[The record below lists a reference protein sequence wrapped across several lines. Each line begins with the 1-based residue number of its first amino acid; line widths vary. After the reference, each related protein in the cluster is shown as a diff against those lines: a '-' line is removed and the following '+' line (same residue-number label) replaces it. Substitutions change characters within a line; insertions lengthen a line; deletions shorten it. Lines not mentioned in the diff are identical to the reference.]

1 MATNRPRLC
10 PSIRALRH
18 QTPYQN
24 YSPSRITVSDAH
36 PEPESG
42 SYERQPNW
50 SGPRGY
56 GCRHRLDD
64 APFSLW
70 DEALHDFR
78 HPSDWETDWIRTR
91 YNPTKIGIQWPTRV
105 VETETL
111 PIELP
116 LTLACVAVKFVPPPL
131 EEVIGI
137 TGRILPIIEDVRPFS
152 VPTDYAGRR
161 GPPDPLP
168 FSFRRW
174 TEPTDE
180 QLEVLADELLR
191 ICNPF
196 RVHILD
202 PNLIVE
208 LCTDDQKVYQPGSL
222 PRSIGG
228 FAVHY
233 HHGTDPFGGDE
244 LSVRSQ
250 QRLVAA
256 PTTSIQDKSDYLH
269 TRQEL
274 CPGVCVSSSGT
285 VTDVGQHATTPS
297 ISTTADIMLRNNNNN
312 HGDQRLTV
320 SNQSFLHSNNVYH
333 PTPQETQIGEID
345 ERYQALD
352 IALVKLN
359 PSVKFTNTNYFES
372 KAPRH
377 LLYRSQIPCGLFFTL
392 DGISSGMLWLQS
404 QGLTLIFPSP
414 HPPNNN
420 TTEIPFYT
428 MMLYQQFGYNA
439 DVTMMREEG
448 IRGAAIVD
456 DDDGEVAGFLA
467 EVSEHYAFSPC
478 LDELID
484 RGWMVV

>member
-1 MATNRPRLC
+1 MATNRPRLS
-10 PSIRALRH
+10 PSIRALRN
-18 QTPYQN
+18 QTPYEN
-24 YSPSRITVSDAH
+24 YSPSKIIVSQAH
-36 PEPESG
+36 PAPESG

-78 HPSDWETDWIRTR
+78 HPSDWETDWITTR
-91 YNPTKIGIQWPTRV
+91 YNPTKIGFQWPTIV
-105 VETETL
+105 IETETL
-111 PIELP
+111 PTELP
-116 LTLACVAVKFVPPPL
+116 LTLGCVAVKFVPPPL
-131 EEVIGI
+131 KEVMGI
-137 TGRILPIIEDVRPFS
+137 TGRVLPIIEDVRPFS

-168 FSFRRW
+168 FSFPRW
-174 TEPTDE
+174 MQPTDE
-180 QLEVLADELLR
+180 QLEVLAVELVR

-196 RVHILD
+196 RVHVLD

-233 HHGTDPFGGDE
+233 HHGTDPFGE
-244 LSVRSQ
+244 QLSERSQ
-250 QRLVAA
+250 QRLIA
-256 PTTSIQDKSDYLH
+256 PPASIQDRSDYLR

-285 VTDVGQHATTPS
+285 VTDGGQYGTPS
-297 ISTTADIMLRNNNNN
+297 MSTTAGIMLRNNR
-312 HGDQRLTV
+312 GDQRLTV
-320 SNQSFLHSNNVYH
+320 SNHGFLHGDNVYH
-333 PTPQETQIGEID
+333 PTPQGTHIGEID
-345 ERYQALD
+345 ERWQALD

-359 PSVKFTNTNYFES
+359 PSVRFTNTNYFES
-372 KAPRH
+372 KVPRR
-377 LLYRSQIPCGLFFTL
+377 LLYRSQIPCGQFFTL
-392 DGISSGMLWLQS
+392 DGMSSGMLWLQS
-404 QGLTLIFPSP
+404 QGVTLMFPP
-414 HPPNNN
+414 RPPN
-420 TTEIPFYT
+420 TTEIPFHK
-428 MMLYQQFGYNA
+428 MMLYQQFGNTGGG
-439 DVTMMREEG
+439 TMMREG
-448 IRGAAIVD
+448 IRGAAIVED
-456 DDDGEVAGFLA
+456 DTDDGGVAGFF
-467 EVSEHYAFSPC
+467 SEASPNYAFSSC